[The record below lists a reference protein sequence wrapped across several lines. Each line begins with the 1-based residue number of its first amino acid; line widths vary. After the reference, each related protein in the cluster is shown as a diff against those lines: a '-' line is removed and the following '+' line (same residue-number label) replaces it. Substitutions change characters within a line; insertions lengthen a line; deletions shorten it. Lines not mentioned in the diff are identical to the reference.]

1 MKTSLCI
8 DAFDWSLY
16 ERVIFLS
23 PHLDDAVLSAGG
35 LLSALRD
42 RASRLV
48 VTIACGNPTTPEGK
62 ASRVRRGHAPPAER
76 RHEDREAMR
85 ALDCHYLHLG
95 FEDCV
100 FRRSPITG
108 ELIYR
113 SPRNKF
119 SIAAPDD
126 RAYVE
131 ELYLVLRRICYPSR
145 RALLVA
151 PLGIGFH
158 VDHLICA
165 QVALRIASLPQILFY
180 EDVPYVFNPEA
191 GKGDADGPLSAL
203 ERLGCA
209 PSQRLAMPFDPVE
222 KVRLA
227 EHYTSQIPALFPG
240 KGTFARTIAER
251 MYLGKPSEF
260 FWKATQLSEGDDE

>member
-8 DAFDWSLY
+8 EAFDWSLY
-16 ERVIFLS
+16 ERVIVLS
-23 PHLDDAVLSAGG
+23 PHLDDAVLSAFG
-35 LLSALRD
+35 LLSALRE

-62 ASRVRRGHAPPAER
+62 ASRVRRGHVPPVDR
-76 RHEDREAMR
+76 RREDREAMR

-113 SPRNKF
+113 TPRNKF
-119 SIAAPDD
+119 TIAAPDD

-145 RALLVA
+145 HALLVA
-151 PLGIGFH
+151 PLGIGYH

-165 QVALRIASLPQILFY
+165 QVALRIAPLSQILFY
-180 EDVPYVFNPEA
+180 EDVPYVFSPEA

-209 PSQRLAMPFDPVE
+209 PSQRLAVPFVPEE
-222 KVRLA
+222 KVQLA
-227 EHYTSQIPALFPG
+227 ELYTSQIPGLFPG
-240 KGTFARTIAER
+240 EGTLARTIAER
-251 MYLGKPSEF
+251 TYLGRPSEF
-260 FWKATQLSEGDDE
+260 FWKATHLKEEEDE

>member
-8 DAFDWSLY
+8 DAFDWASY

-35 LLSALRD
+35 LLLALRD

-62 ASRVRRGHAPPAER
+62 AARNRRGHAPPAER
-76 RHEDREAMR
+76 REEDRAAMR

-108 ELIYR
+108 ELIYKA
-113 SPRNKF
+113 PRNKF
-119 SIAAPDD
+119 TFALPDD
-126 RAYVE
+126 RAHVE
-131 ELYLVLRRICYPSR
+131 ELFLVLRRLCNQTR
-145 RALLVA
+145 RVLLVA
-151 PLGIGFH
+151 PLGVGYH

-165 QVALRIASLPQILFY
+165 QVALRIVPLSHVLFY
-180 EDVPYVFNPEA
+180 EDIPYVFDPEA
-191 GKGDADGPLSAL
+191 GRGDTDGPLSAL
-203 ERLGCA
+203 ERLGCV
-209 PSQRLAMPFDPVE
+209 PSQRFAVPFDPAE

-227 EHYTSQIPALFPG
+227 EYYRSQIPGLFPG
-240 KGTFARTIAER
+240 EGTLARSISQRTHAGR
-251 MYLGKPSEF
+251 ASEF
-260 FWKATQLSEGDDE
+260 FWKATHLEEGSDE